1 MLYGKNSSGDLAF
14 GGGNRHYSGSRSDP
28 VSSLSIF
35 TAVPM
40 PSDLNHKGEVSAEF
54 LERRALDWIV
64 RITSGEA
71 TDADREEFMRWRGT
85 APEYEAAAL
94 QAIRTWRDTGAAA
107 ASMVTAPPSA
117 RPLHLS
123 RRMVLQGGVLAA
135 SVTGAAVLGTE
146 LGFLPTLRQALAD
159 YRTTAGEQR
168 RLDIW
173 DGISIDLNTRTG
185 LAVDTDKGGRH
196 FRLVGGEAAFTVR
209 LRADRPLILQA
220 NNVSVSANRG
230 VFVVRIEGRSV
241 LVSCL
246 EGSVDLVAPDSSTLK
261 PPQQAQCSDGGVT
274 TVAAADPG
282 VVAGWRRGQL
292 VFRDEALSAVVS
304 ELNCY
309 KKGKIVIVDR
319 TVGSRRVSGVFHLNR
334 IDEALDHLQTA
345 LGVPIRHFSSYVTLI
360 G

>member
-1 MLYGKNSSGDLAF
+1 
-14 GGGNRHYSGSRSDP
+14 
-28 VSSLSIF
+28 
-35 TAVPM
+35 M

-71 TDADREEFMRWRGT
+71 TDADREEFARWRRT

-107 ASMVTAPPSA
+107 ASMVSRPPSA
-117 RPLHLS
+117 RPLRLS

-135 SVTGAAVLGTE
+135 SVTGVAVLGTE

-159 YRTTAGEQR
+159 YRTTGEQR

-220 NNVSVSANRG
+220 NNVSISANQG
-230 VFVVRIEGRSV
+230 VFVVRIDDRSV

-246 EGSVDLVAPDSSTLK
+246 EGSVDLVTPDLSTLK
-261 PPQQAQCSDGGVT
+261 PPQQAQCGDGGVT
-274 TVAAADPG
+274 TLAAADPG

-292 VFRDEALSAVVS
+292 VFEALAAVVS
-304 ELNCY
+304 ELESLQE
-309 KKGKIVIVDR
+309 GKNSDCR
-319 TVGSRRVSGVFHLNR
+319 PGRWKPTGFGCFSLNR

>member
-1 MLYGKNSSGDLAF
+1 
-14 GGGNRHYSGSRSDP
+14 
-28 VSSLSIF
+28 
-35 TAVPM
+35 M
-40 PSDLNHKGEVSAEF
+40 PSDLNHNSEVSAEL

-64 RITSGEA
+64 RITSGDA
-71 TDADREEFMRWRGT
+71 TDADREAFARWRST

-94 QAIRTWRDTGAAA
+94 QAIRTWRNTGAAA
-107 ASMVTAPPSA
+107 ASMVGVPSSAQPP
-117 RPLHLS
+117 HLS
-123 RRMVLQGGVLAA
+123 RRMLLQGGVLAA
-135 SVTGAAVLGTE
+135 SVTGVAVLGTE

-185 LAVDTDKGGRH
+185 LAVDTDNGGRH

-209 LRADRPLILQA
+209 LRSDKPLTLRA
-220 NNVSVSANRG
+220 NNVSVLANQG
-230 VFVVRIEGRSV
+230 VFVVRMEGRSV

-246 EGSVDLVAPDSSTLK
+246 EGSVDLVAPDFSTLK
-261 PPQQAQCSDGGVT
+261 PLQQAQCSDGGAT
-274 TVAAADPG
+274 TMAAVDPG

-304 ELNCY
+304 ELNRY

-319 TVGSRRVSGVFHLNR
+319 AVGSRRVSGVFHLNR
-334 IDEALDHLQTA
+334 IYEALDHLQTA
-345 LGVPIRHFSSYVTLI
+345 LGVPIRHFSPYVTFI

>member
-1 MLYGKNSSGDLAF
+1 
-14 GGGNRHYSGSRSDP
+14 
-28 VSSLSIF
+28 
-35 TAVPM
+35 M

-71 TDADREEFMRWRGT
+71 TDADREEFTRWRGT

-107 ASMVTAPPSA
+107 ASMVAVPRSA

-123 RRMVLQGGVLAA
+123 RRLVLQGGVLAA

-146 LGFLPTLRQALAD
+146 LGFLPTFRQALAD

-220 NNVSVSANRG
+220 DNVSVSASQG

-261 PPQQAQCSDGGVT
+261 PSQQAQCSDRGVT
-274 TVAAADPG
+274 TVAAVDPG

-304 ELNCY
+304 ELNRY

-345 LGVPIRHFSSYVTLI
+345 LGVPIRHFSSYVTVI